1 MKIEKQGTFYVI
13 KPIEMEYDSYIIEK
27 YYDGYGLPNGYSGY
41 WQEMIR
47 ELVEFGSKAEY
58 IQSVWELLFFLG
70 VEDRSLYEFKDY
82 LRRLL
87 SEEDENDEE

>member
-1 MKIEKQGTFYVI
+1 MKIEKQGTFLVI
-13 KPIEMEYDSYIIEK
+13 KPIETSENYSFVVEK
-27 YYDGYGLPNGYSGY
+27 YYDGYRPDGCHSY

-47 ELVEFGSKAEY
+47 GSIDFDSDDGYVAS
-58 IQSVWELLFFLG
+58 IWELLFFLG